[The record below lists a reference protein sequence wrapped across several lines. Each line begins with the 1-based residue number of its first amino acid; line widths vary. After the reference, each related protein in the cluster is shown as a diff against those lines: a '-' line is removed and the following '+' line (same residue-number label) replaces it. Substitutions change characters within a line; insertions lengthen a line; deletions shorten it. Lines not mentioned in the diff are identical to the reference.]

1 MPPDMVLLSHD
12 IQHVS
17 HAYLSFID
25 TNVNVPT
32 GVELTNSMVSTTSVG
47 AKVANNSSST
57 MAVSRGGGRGV
68 ERGQMPP
75 LTSQKFPLLLD
86 FFYFLFSKFL
96 VAHPKKIIKG
106 QIFFK
111 KIEFHE
117 SHHILPFFSLVF

>member
-57 MAVSRGGGRGV
+57 MAVSVSSGGGSSKAHMRRDFLL
-68 ERGQMPP
+68 EIYDK
-75 LTSQKFPLLLD
+75 QKFLCFLCNRFDDPLEA
-86 FFYFLFSKFL
+86 
-96 VAHPKKIIKG
+96 V
-106 QIFFK
+106 
-111 KIEFHE
+111 
-117 SHHILPFFSLVF
+117 